1 MIRTLKQ
8 YVPWWG
14 KLGSKLVLARVPLTY
29 AIWRHIGLFEHGA
42 MLDGDY
48 ARGVFESHFQHVR
61 ATWTAGQTILELGPG
76 DSLATALF
84 GKAREAGRIWLVDT
98 GAWASRDVSAYQRIT
113 MSGRNEGPR
122 NDQPQNDEPRNDALT
137 PPRFESL
144 EQLLTWSGSTYLVE
158 GLRSLARIP
167 DASVQL
173 SFSHAVLE
181 HVRRH
186 EFDAT
191 IGELYRVAAPGG
203 VSSHQIDLRDHLA
216 ESLNSLR
223 FSRERWESPLFAD
236 SGFYTNRLRKPQ
248 ILESFRAAG
257 FEILSLKDHRWPAVP
272 VPKHKLDREFAG
284 MKDEDLAVHGL
295 TLVARKPA

>member
-29 AIWRHIGLFEHGA
+29 AIWRRIGLFEHGA
-42 MLDGDY
+42 MLNAEY
-48 ARGVFESHFQHVR
+48 ARGVFDSHFERVR
-61 ATWTAGQTILELGPG
+61 STWTPGQTILELGPG

-84 GKAREAGRIWLVDT
+84 GKARGAGRIWLVDT

-113 MSGRNEGPR
+113 DGTAP
-122 NDQPQNDEPRNDALT
+122 

-144 EQLLTWSGSTYLVE
+144 EQLLDWSGSTYLVE

-167 DASVQL
+167 DASVHL
-173 SFSHAVLE
+173 SFSQAVLE

-191 IGELYRVAAPGG
+191 LRELYRVATPGG
-203 VSSHQIDLRDHLA
+203 ITSHQIDLRDHLA
-216 ESLNSLR
+216 SSLNSLR

-248 ILESFRAAG
+248 IIESFRSAG
-257 FEILSLKDHRWPAVP
+257 FEIVSTKDERWPAVP

-284 MKDEDLAVHGL
+284 MKDEDLAVLGL

>member
-29 AIWRHIGLFEHGA
+29 AIWRRIGLFEHGA
-42 MLDGDY
+42 MLDADY
-48 ARGVFESHFQHVR
+48 ARGVFDSHFRQ
-61 ATWTAGQTILELGPG
+61 AQSAWAPGQTILELGPG

-84 GKAREAGRIWLVDT
+84 GKARGAGRIWLVDT
-98 GAWASRDVSAYQRIT
+98 GAWASREVSAYQRIT
-113 MSGRNEGPR
+113 Q
-122 NDQPQNDEPRNDALT
+122 DDAARSDGAA
-137 PPRFESL
+137 PPRFESID
-144 EQLLTWSGSTYLVE
+144 QLLAWSGSTYLIE

-167 DASVQL
+167 DASVHL
-173 SFSHAVLE
+173 SFSQAVLE

-191 IGELYRVAAPGG
+191 LRELYRVAVPGG
-203 VSSHQIDLRDHLA
+203 VTSHQIDLRDHLA
-216 ESLNSLR
+216 ASLNSLR

-248 ILESFRAAG
+248 IIESFRAAG
-257 FEILSLKDHRWPAVP
+257 FEILSTKDERWPAVP

-284 MKDEDLAVHGL
+284 MTDDDLAVLGL